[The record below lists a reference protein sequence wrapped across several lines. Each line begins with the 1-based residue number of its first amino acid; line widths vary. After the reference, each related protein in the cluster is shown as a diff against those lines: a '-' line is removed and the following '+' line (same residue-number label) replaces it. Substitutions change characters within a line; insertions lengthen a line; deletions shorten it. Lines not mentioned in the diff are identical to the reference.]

1 MKDTIHESEKS
12 KHGIKSSAQ
21 GSLQR
26 PQDQVTGQ
34 CMEQT
39 APVEKIIVVE
49 KKVVENSR
57 CPEHKGDEIAV
68 MCKHCT
74 TQKPRIN
81 VFTSKS
87 TKISELENALKSVV
101 KGNGVVVKD
110 NDTLANLGFK
120 DGENC
125 VIVISGLSG
134 VKVKVD
140 YELIEVVEDN
150 KMLESEELRSNDKE
164 IKQGDT
170 EIEQVEQAEIQTEN
184 EHKQGER
191 SEETKEDVSK
201 VELGDW
207 GLTEK
212 LFKEKRTLN
221 EEGELYRSFI
231 ELIRKDPEKGGIQFI
246 ERSITDLCKNF
257 GELLTIISPL
267 QLKDPFYTRYPL
279 HVIKK
284 RIQTGRLLDWKFI
297 HKPDAR
303 LTTTLMEHEDSQSF
317 KGVSVLV
324 VGLNIPALL
333 FAIQLALCGA
343 NVDLISMVQESQMS
357 IIPLLPEL
365 FEVLSLFG
373 VADMLPYLNSGNK
386 EGQAAK
392 PVARC
397 VVLQH
402 ALLRAA
408 FVLGC
413 KVYPNFEFLAIGGN
427 GKVQLK
433 ARSGAALKNID
444 GRRLSNKRFDII
456 CDSTGVVRDS
466 RFNGQPVIGRK
477 SKTLSRFYNG
487 VLCRLEG
494 VKGTEEFALRSAA
507 NPEEAH
513 YFQDKEV
520 SLTHISYLRSPFGG
534 WMSAVC
540 KGDLRSLISKKVD
553 VFCDENLTSVQDEL
567 KKLTSKIKNEWQI
580 DGEVE
585 EIQRYSFKDVFK
597 PKAFLRSVTTR
608 GRQRTLVVLIGDA
621 AMSSF
626 WQIGNSSNHGCM
638 SAVVVGEAIKDLI
651 PKLKDNPRKAE
662 EYIKTA
668 SEQLSAQMKE
678 LEHGKLGGV
687 VHRRRPI

>member
-1 MKDTIHESEKS
+1 MKDMISENGKL
-12 KHGIKSSAQ
+12 KQEIKSSAQ
-21 GSLQR
+21 GSHQR

-34 CMEQT
+34 CVQQT
-39 APVEKIIVVE
+39 APVEKIVIVE
-49 KKVVENSR
+49 KIENQG
-57 CPEHKGDEIAV
+57 CPEHEGDEIAV

-74 TQKPRIN
+74 RQKPRIN

-87 TKISELENALKSVV
+87 TKISELENAIKSMV

-110 NDTLANLGFK
+110 NDTLAKLGFK

-134 VKVKVD
+134 VKVKVE
-140 YELIEVVEDN
+140 YELNEVVEEN
-150 KMLESEELRSNDKE
+150 KMMERKELRSNEKE
-164 IKQGDT
+164 IKQVDK
-170 EIEQVEQAEIQTEN
+170 EIEEVEVQTED

-191 SEETKEDVSK
+191 SEETKEVGSK
-201 VELGDW
+201 LEIGDW

-212 LFKEKRTLN
+212 LFEEKRSLDKA
-221 EEGELYRSFI
+221 GELYRSFI
-231 ELIRKDPEKGGIQFI
+231 TLIRKDPVKGGIQFI
-246 ERSITDLCKNF
+246 ERSATDLCKFF
-257 GELLTIISPL
+257 GELITTLSPL

-279 HVIKK
+279 LAIKK
-284 RIQTGRLLDWKFI
+284 RVKTSRLLDWKFI

-303 LTTTLMEHEDSQSF
+303 LTATLMEHEDSQSF
-317 KGVSVLV
+317 LGVTALV
-324 VGLNIPALL
+324 VGINIPALL
-333 FAIQLALCGA
+333 FAVQLALCGA
-343 NVDLISMVQESQMS
+343 NVDLISMENDTSLS
-357 IIPLLPEL
+357 IISLLPEL

-373 VADMLPYLNSGNK
+373 VVDMLPYLQSGNK
-386 EGQAAK
+386 EGQAAN

-408 FVLGC
+408 FLLGC

-444 GRRLSNKRFDII
+444 GRRLSNKLFDII

-494 VKGTEEFALRSAA
+494 VKDSEEFALRSVA

-513 YFQDKEV
+513 YFKDKEI
-520 SLTHISYLRSPFGG
+520 SLTHISHLRSPFGG
-534 WMSAVC
+534 WMSAIC
-540 KGDLRSLISKKVD
+540 KGDLRSQIPKKVD
-553 VFCDENLTSVQDEL
+553 LFCDENLTSVQDNL
-567 KKLTSKIKNEWQI
+567 NKMVSKIKNEWQI
-580 DGEVE
+580 DGDVE
-585 EIQRYSFKDVFK
+585 EIERFSFKDVFK
-597 PKAFLRSVTTR
+597 PKTFLRSIATR

-638 SAVVVGEAIKDLI
+638 SAMVVGEAIKDLI

-668 SEQLSAQMKE
+668 SQQLSAKMKE

-687 VHRRRPI
+687 IHRRRPI